1 MLTVGLIFLFF
12 SFLPCGGGGVKE
24 GGIWSAAEVDVTNT
38 AILTDVRMPKC
49 QHTQKSDPVKNSD
62 ILSGEL

>member
-1 MLTVGLIFLFF
+1 MGE
-12 SFLPCGGGGVKE
+12 GGGVKE